1 MKGLLLKDFYMLI
14 QSSKYYLF
22 IICIF
27 AVCSSFSGNSAF
39 LLFCLFF
46 IGSVISFNLIS
57 FDEKSRWS
65 SYCGAFP
72 YTRSELVSVKYIMTI
87 FCIATAIV
95 INILL
100 HGIGILFTGNGDW
113 SNYLGLLFCLFPVG
127 VVAPSIL
134 LPATFKFG
142 VEKGRLVN
150 YIIFVVVGGCLGGLT
165 ALNAKVDYDLTTF
178 TFSTK
183 EIFISLGIGIVIFA
197 VSWLAS
203 IRIYK
208 NKEL

>member
-1 MKGLLLKDFYMLI
+1 M
-14 QSSKYYLF
+14 
-22 IICIF
+22 
-27 AVCSSFSGNSAF
+27 
-39 LLFCLFF
+39 
-46 IGSVISFNLIS
+46 
-57 FDEKSRWS
+57 
-65 SYCGAFP
+65 
-72 YTRSELVSVKYIMTI
+72 
-87 FCIATAIV
+87 
-95 INILL
+95 
-100 HGIGILFTGNGDW
+100 
-113 SNYLGLLFCLFPVG
+113 G

-142 VEKGRLVN
+142 VEKGRLVY